1 MMATVDAI
9 LDASRES
16 ITRGSKSFRSA
27 SRLFDPEVREDA
39 WLLYAWCRRC
49 DDEIDGQDHG
59 HGHEEITPREQRRR
73 LDRLYDQTRR
83 ALAGEPT
90 EDPTFAAFQR
100 VALRHQLP
108 ERWPLDLIDGF
119 AMDVER
125 REYRTIEDVLT
136 YCWHV
141 AGVVGV
147 MMARVMGVTDLEVLR
162 RAQDLGL
169 AFQLTNIARDV
180 VEDAENGRLYLPA
193 DWLVE
198 AGLAPTAEAVADP
211 ANRDKAHAVTTRMLK
226 LAEPYYDS
234 ARDGLRGLPFR
245 SSLAIA
251 AARGVYRE
259 IGRKV
264 RRRGPGVW
272 ARRVVVRKPTKLWLF
287 GRGFLIAIWTRTV
300 HRGKAPPPRAG
311 LWTHI

>member
-1 MMATVDAI
+1 MPMADAV
-9 LDASRES
+9 LEASKAS
-16 ITRGSKSFRSA
+16 IVKGSKSFRSA

-39 WLLYAWCRRC
+39 WLLYAWCRAC
-49 DDEIDGQDHG
+49 DDAIDGQDHG
-59 HGHEEITPREQRRR
+59 HGHEDLTPEEQRRR
-73 LDRLYDQTRR
+73 LERLYDQTRR
-83 ALAGEPT
+83 ALAGEAMA
-90 EDPTFAAFQR
+90 DPTFAAFQR
-100 VALRHQLP
+100 VAQRHRLP
-108 ERWPLDLIDGF
+108 DRWPLDLIDGF
-119 AMDVER
+119 AMDVDHR
-125 REYRTIEDVLT
+125 VYRTIDDVMA

-147 MMARVMGVTDLEVLR
+147 MMARVMGASDPEVLR

-180 VEDAENGRLYLPA
+180 VEDAENDRVYLPA

-198 AGLAPTAEAVADP
+198 AGLEPTAEAVADP
-211 ANRDKAHAVTTRMLK
+211 ANRAKVHAVTTRLLL

-245 SSLAIA
+245 SSMAIA

-272 ARRVVVRKPTKLWLF
+272 GQRVVVHKPVKLWLF
-287 GRGFLIAIWTRTV
+287 GRGLLIAIWTQV
-300 HRGKAPPPRAG
+300 LDKGKPSPPRPA
-311 LWTHI
+311 LWTRV

>member
-1 MMATVDAI
+1 MSDAV
-9 LDASRES
+9 LAASRDS
-16 ITRGSKSFRSA
+16 IVKGSKSFRSA
-27 SRLFDPEVREDA
+27 SRLFDPAVREDA
-39 WLLYAWCRRC
+39 WLLYAWCRAC
-49 DDEIDGQDHG
+49 DDAIDGQDHG
-59 HGHEEITPREQRRR
+59 FAHEDLSPEEQRRR
-73 LDRLYDQTRR
+73 LDGLYDLTRR
-83 ALAGEPT
+83 ALTGEVMT
-90 EDPTFAAFQR
+90 DPTFAAFQR
-100 VALRHQLP
+100 VALRHRLP
-108 ERWPLDLIDGF
+108 ERWPLDLLDGF

-125 REYRTIEDVLT
+125 REYRSLDDVMA

-147 MMARVMGVTDLEVLR
+147 MMARVMGVTDEAVLR

-180 VEDAENGRLYLPA
+180 IEDAQGGRVYLPA

-211 ANRDKAHAVTTRMLK
+211 PNRARVHAVTQRL
-226 LAEPYYDS
+226 LAVAEPYYDS

-245 SSLAIA
+245 SSMAIA

-264 RRRGPGVW
+264 ARRGPAVW
-272 ARRVVVRKPTKLWLF
+272 ARRVSVGRGMKLWLF
-287 GRGFLIAIWTRTV
+287 GRGALIAIWTQALDR
-300 HRGKAPPPRAG
+300 RKAPPPRPT
-311 LWTHI
+311 LWTRV

>member
-1 MMATVDAI
+1 MTDAV
-9 LDASRES
+9 LAASKES
-16 ITRGSKSFRSA
+16 ITKGSQSFRAA
-27 SRLFDPEVREDA
+27 SRLFDARVREDA

-59 HGHEEITPREQRRR
+59 HDQKAISKAEQQRR
-73 LDRLYDQTRR
+73 LARLYDQTRR
-83 ALAGEPT
+83 ALAGQPMQ
-90 EDPTFAAFQR
+90 DPTFAAFQR
-100 VALRHQLP
+100 VALRHHLP

-119 AMDVER
+119 AMDVEER
-125 REYRTIEDVLT
+125 PYRTLDDVMT

-147 MMARVMGVTDLEVLR
+147 MMARVMGADDPLVLR

-169 AFQLTNIARDV
+169 AFQLTNISRDV
-180 VEDAENGRLYLPA
+180 IEDARNGRVYLPA

-198 AGLAPTAEAVADP
+198 AGVEPTPAAVADP
-211 ANRDKAHAVTTRMLK
+211 ANRQAVHAVTRRL
-226 LAEPYYDS
+226 LEVAEPYYDS
-234 ARDGLRGLPFR
+234 ARAGLRALPFR

-264 RRRGPGVW
+264 LRLGPGVW
-272 ARRVVVRKPTKLWLF
+272 DRRAVVSKPTKLWLF
-287 GRGFLIAIWTRTV
+287 ARGLLIAFWTRLLD
-300 HRGKAPPPRAG
+300 RGHAPPPRPEM
-311 LWTHI
+311 WTRV

>member
-1 MMATVDAI
+1 MATADAI
-9 LDASRES
+9 LEASRES
-16 ITRGSKSFRSA
+16 IVKGSKSFRSA

-39 WLLYAWCRRC
+39 WLLYSWCRAC
-49 DDEIDGQDHG
+49 DDAIDGQDHG
-59 HGHEEITPREQRRR
+59 HGHEDISPEEQRTR
-73 LDRLYDQTRR
+73 LMRLYDQTRR
-83 ALAGEPT
+83 ALAGEAMA
-90 EDPTFAAFQR
+90 DPTFAAFQR

-119 AMDVER
+119 AMDVDHR
-125 REYRTIEDVLT
+125 DYRTIDDVMA

-147 MMARVMGVTDLEVLR
+147 MMARVMGASDPEVLR

-180 VEDAENGRLYLPA
+180 VEDAENGRVYLPA
-193 DWLVE
+193 DWLAE
-198 AGLAPTAEAVADP
+198 AGLEPTAEAVADP
-211 ANRDKAHAVTTRMLK
+211 ANRPQVHSVTSRLLK

-245 SSLAIA
+245 SSMAIA

-272 ARRVVVRKPTKLWLF
+272 RRRVVVGKPLKLWLF
-287 GRGFLIAIWTRTV
+287 GRGFLIAIWTQALD
-300 HRGKAPPPRAG
+300 RGRPPPARPA
-311 LWTHI
+311 LWTRL

>member
-1 MMATVDAI
+1 MATADAI
-9 LDASRES
+9 LEASRVS
-16 ITRGSKSFRSA
+16 IVKGSKSFRSA

-39 WLLYAWCRRC
+39 WLLYAWCRAC
-49 DDEIDGQDHG
+49 DDAIDGQDHG
-59 HGHEEITPREQRRR
+59 HGHEDISPEEQRTR
-73 LDRLYDQTRR
+73 LARLYDQTRR
-83 ALAGEPT
+83 ALAGEAMA
-90 EDPTFAAFQR
+90 DPTFAAFQR
-100 VALRHQLP
+100 VALRHRLP

-119 AMDVER
+119 AMDVDHR
-125 REYRTIEDVLT
+125 DYRTIDDVMA

-147 MMARVMGVTDLEVLR
+147 MMARVMGASDPEVLR

-180 VEDAENGRLYLPA
+180 VEDAGNGRVYLPA
-193 DWLVE
+193 DWLGE

-211 ANRDKAHAVTTRMLK
+211 ANRAQVHAVTSRLLK

-245 SSLAIA
+245 SSMAIA

-272 ARRVVVRKPTKLWLF
+272 RRRVVVGKPLKLWLF
-287 GRGFLIAIWTRTV
+287 GRGFLIAIWTQVLDKGR
-300 HRGKAPPPRAG
+300 PPPARPP
-311 LWTHI
+311 LWTRV

>member
-1 MMATVDAI
+1 MATADAI
-9 LDASRES
+9 LEASRES
-16 ITRGSKSFRSA
+16 IVKGSKSFRSA

-39 WLLYAWCRRC
+39 WLLYSWCRAC
-49 DDEIDGQDHG
+49 DDAIDGQDHG
-59 HGHEEITPREQRRR
+59 HGHEDISPEEQRVR
-73 LDRLYDQTRR
+73 LERLYDQTRR
-83 ALAGEPT
+83 ALAGET
-90 EDPTFAAFQR
+90 MADPTFAAFQR
-100 VALRHQLP
+100 VALRHRLP

-119 AMDVER
+119 AMDVDHR
-125 REYRTIEDVLT
+125 DYRTIDDVMA

-147 MMARVMGVTDLEVLR
+147 MMARVMGASDPEVLR

-180 VEDAENGRLYLPA
+180 VEDAGNGRVYLPA
-193 DWLVE
+193 DWLAE
-198 AGLAPTAEAVADP
+198 AGLEPTAAAVADP
-211 ANRDKAHAVTTRMLK
+211 ANRPQVHAVTSRLLK

-245 SSLAIA
+245 SSMAIA

-272 ARRVVVRKPTKLWLF
+272 RRRVVVGKALKLWLF
-287 GRGFLIAIWTRTV
+287 GRGFLIAIWTQVLDKGR
-300 HRGKAPPPRAG
+300 PPPARPAA
-311 LWTHI
+311 LWTRV

>member
-1 MMATVDAI
+1 MATADAI
-9 LDASRES
+9 LEASRES
-16 ITRGSKSFRSA
+16 IVKGSKSFRSA

-39 WLLYAWCRRC
+39 WLLYAWCRAC
-49 DDEIDGQDHG
+49 DDAIDGQDHG
-59 HGHEEITPREQRRR
+59 HGHEEMTPEEQRRR
-73 LDRLYDQTRR
+73 LETLYDQTRR
-83 ALAGEPT
+83 ALAGEPMA
-90 EDPTFAAFQR
+90 DPTFAAFQR
-100 VALRHQLP
+100 VAQRHHLP

-119 AMDVER
+119 AMDVDHR
-125 REYRTIEDVLT
+125 QYRTIDDVMA

-147 MMARVMGVTDLEVLR
+147 MMARVMGASDPEVLR

-180 VEDAENGRLYLPA
+180 VEDAENGRVYLPA

-198 AGLAPTAEAVADP
+198 AGMEPTAEAVADP
-211 ANRDKAHAVTTRMLK
+211 ANRARVHAVTTRLLT

-272 ARRVVVRKPTKLWLF
+272 GQRVVVRKPMKLWLF
-287 GRGFLIAIWTRTV
+287 GRGFLIAIWTQALDKGRV
-300 HRGKAPPPRAG
+300 PPPRAV
-311 LWTHI
+311 LWTRV

>member
-1 MMATVDAI
+1 MPMADAV
-9 LDASRES
+9 LEASKAS
-16 ITRGSKSFRSA
+16 IVKGSKSFRSA

-39 WLLYAWCRRC
+39 WLLYAWCRAC
-49 DDEIDGQDHG
+49 DDAIDGQDHG
-59 HGHEEITPREQRRR
+59 HGHEELAPEEQRRR
-73 LDRLYDQTRR
+73 LEGLYDQTRR
-83 ALAGEPT
+83 ALAGEAMA
-90 EDPTFAAFQR
+90 DPTFAAFQR
-100 VALRHQLP
+100 VAQRHRLP
-108 ERWPLDLIDGF
+108 DRWPLDLIDGF
-119 AMDVER
+119 AMDVDHR
-125 REYRTIEDVLT
+125 VYRTIDDVMA

-147 MMARVMGVTDLEVLR
+147 MMARVMGASDAEVLR

-180 VEDAENGRLYLPA
+180 VEDAENDRVYLPA

-198 AGLAPTAEAVADP
+198 AGLEPTAGAVADP
-211 ANRDKAHAVTTRMLK
+211 ANRAKVHAVTTRLLL

-245 SSLAIA
+245 SSMAIA

-272 ARRVVVRKPTKLWLF
+272 GQRVVVHKPVKLWLF
-287 GRGFLIAIWTRTV
+287 GRGLLIAIWTQVLDKGR
-300 HRGKAPPPRAG
+300 PSPPRPA
-311 LWTHI
+311 LWTRV

>member
-1 MMATVDAI
+1 MPMADAV
-9 LDASRES
+9 LEASKAS
-16 ITRGSKSFRSA
+16 IVKGSKSFRSA

-39 WLLYAWCRRC
+39 WLLYAWCRAC
-49 DDEIDGQDHG
+49 DDAIDGQDHG
-59 HGHEEITPREQRRR
+59 HGHEDLTPEEQRRR
-73 LDRLYDQTRR
+73 LERLYDQTRR
-83 ALAGEPT
+83 ALAGEAMA
-90 EDPTFAAFQR
+90 DPTFAAFQR
-100 VALRHQLP
+100 VAQRHRLP
-108 ERWPLDLIDGF
+108 DRWPLDLIDGF
-119 AMDVER
+119 AMDVDHR
-125 REYRTIEDVLT
+125 VYRTIDDVMA

-147 MMARVMGVTDLEVLR
+147 MMARVMGASDAEVLR

-180 VEDAENGRLYLPA
+180 VEDAENDRVYLPA

-198 AGLAPTAEAVADP
+198 AGLEPTAEAVADP
-211 ANRDKAHAVTTRMLK
+211 ANRAKVHAVTTRLLL

-245 SSLAIA
+245 SSMAIA

-272 ARRVVVRKPTKLWLF
+272 GQRVVVHKPVKLWLF
-287 GRGFLIAIWTRTV
+287 GRGLLIAIWTQV
-300 HRGKAPPPRAG
+300 LDKGKPSPPRPAV
-311 LWTHI
+311 WTRV